1 MVIYEPAPPIAD
13 LNPAAPSELQRIV
26 RRCLAKD
33 PDERYQSMKEVA
45 IELKGLRRE
54 MEGAG
59 VDTTVP
65 PPTRTATASSVSAGT
80 KDSPSPSISSTSLQ
94 TRASS
99 AEYVVSG
106 IKRHKLAVAIAAL
119 IVFVGVTLGVFFYSR
134 GRTSAVA
141 IKSIAVMPFVNE
153 SGNSD
158 VEYLSDGMTETLIS
172 NLSQIPNLSVK
183 ARSTVFFYKG
193 KETTPKKIGEELGV
207 QAVLLGRVA
216 QRGSDLR
223 LSLELVNAQTQDV
236 LWSETYNR
244 KQSDLVTLQSAI
256 ARDVSSRLKTKLSG
270 SDEAKVTKTY
280 TADPEAYELYLKG
293 NYYKEKYNQESYKK
307 AIEFYQ
313 KAIAKDP
320 KYALPYV
327 GMGFAYNTAA
337 NWYLPSS
344 EAMPKAKAAGLKAVE
359 LDESLADAYDLLG
372 IYEVWYGFD
381 WAACETNFKRSIELG
396 SKIAHGGYAY
406 YLLAKGD
413 LDHAVSELKLD
424 TTLQPLNLNSNTNAA
439 FGLACV
445 GRYDEAMEQ
454 ARRTIEL
461 DPNHWGGYEVLGLAY
476 VGKRQYNE
484 AIAALEK
491 AHSLDSNPDILGY
504 LGYVYA
510 VSGDSVHARKILDE
524 LMHPAPGS
532 HVWANNVASVYAGLN
547 DKDRAFEWLN
557 KALLDDHSGAVIN
570 VDPPFQNLRDD
581 PRYKDLRRRM
591 NLPE

>member
-1 MVIYEPAPPIAD
+1 
-13 LNPAAPSELQRIV
+13 
-26 RRCLAKD
+26 
-33 PDERYQSMKEVA
+33 
-45 IELKGLRRE
+45 ELKQLRRDL
-54 MEGAG
+54 EGPG
-59 VDTTVP
+59 LDTTVP
-65 PPTRTATASSVSAGT
+65 TPPKNITASSLSADDTPG
-80 KDSPSPSISSTSLQ
+80 PSFGMSSTSLS

-106 IKRHKLAVAIAAL
+106 IKRHKLVMALVAVLILVAVA
-119 IVFVGVTLGVFFYSR
+119 LGLFFYLRSH
-134 GRTSAVA
+134 TSAVA
-141 IKSIAVMPFVNE
+141 IKSIAVMPFVSE
-153 SGNSD
+153 GGNAD

-193 KETTPKKIGEELGV
+193 KETTPKKIGEVLGV

-270 SDEAKVTKTY
+270 SEEAKVTKTY

-344 EAMPKAKAAGLKAVE
+344 E
-359 LDESLADAYDLLG
+359 
-372 IYEVWYGFD
+372 
-381 WAACETNFKRSIELG
+381 
-396 SKIAHGGYAY
+396 
-406 YLLAKGD
+406 
-413 LDHAVSELKLD
+413 
-424 TTLQPLNLNSNTNAA
+424 
-439 FGLACV
+439 
-445 GRYDEAMEQ
+445 
-454 ARRTIEL
+454 
-461 DPNHWGGYEVLGLAY
+461 
-476 VGKRQYNE
+476 
-484 AIAALEK
+484 
-491 AHSLDSNPDILGY
+491 
-504 LGYVYA
+504 
-510 VSGDSVHARKILDE
+510 
-524 LMHPAPGS
+524 
-532 HVWANNVASVYAGLN
+532 
-547 DKDRAFEWLN
+547 
-557 KALLDDHSGAVIN
+557 
-570 VDPPFQNLRDD
+570 
-581 PRYKDLRRRM
+581 
-591 NLPE
+591 